1 MPVPRRG
8 GLTARLLPGLLAV
21 TMLTTR
27 AGIAAAAP
35 GAKYPVQV
43 AYTRPGPYATTTSVV
58 TGSNGQAIYDLYH
71 PRNYGALR
79 FKSPIVT
86 WGNGTAATPRMYSTL
101 LSHLAS
107 YGFTVIAST
116 SPMTGSGT
124 QIDAAARYLV
134 AQDGTRGSVFYRRLD
149 VHHVAAV
156 GHSQG
161 AGGAVKAAIG
171 DPTVITAVMTFSLP
185 VTLLL
190 TGPSTARLTQPTF
203 FISTH
208 GPFDAVIAPPWAER
222 TFYRRVT
229 VHAALGIIRDSDGK
243 RADHTSVQ
251 DAAHGGN
258 PGGLLGYATA
268 WLEDQLR
275 GNATARRA
283 FTGAHPELV
292 SNTNWPGSAV
302 K

>member
-1 MPVPRRG
+1 MSVPRRG
-8 GLTARLLPGLLAV
+8 GVLLAAMMLAV
-21 TMLTTR
+21 MMLTTR
-27 AGIAAAAP
+27 AGIAAAAH
-35 GAKYPVQV
+35 GARYPVQA
-43 AYTRPGPYATTTSVV
+43 AYTRPGPYATTTGVV
-58 TGSNGQAIYDLYH
+58 TGSQGQAIYDLYY
-71 PRNYGALR
+71 PRNYGALG

-116 SPMTGSGT
+116 SPMTGSGQ
-124 QIDAAARYLV
+124 QIDAAAHYLV
-134 AQDGTRGSVFYRRLD
+134 AQDGTQGTVFYRRLD

-229 VHAALGIIRDSDGK
+229 VAAALGIIRDSDGK

-251 DAAHGGN
+251 NAAYGGN

-268 WLEDQLR
+268 WLEGQLR

-292 SNTNWPGSAV
+292 SNTNWPGSAA